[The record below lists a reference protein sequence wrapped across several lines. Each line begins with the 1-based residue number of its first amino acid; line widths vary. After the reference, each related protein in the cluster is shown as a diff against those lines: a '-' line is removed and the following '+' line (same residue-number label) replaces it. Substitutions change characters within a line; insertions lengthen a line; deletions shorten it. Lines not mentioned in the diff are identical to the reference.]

1 MLKYIILNEHVVCV
15 NEVRN
20 AYTRLGDIYIDFKC
34 GIPETL
40 KISYVDLGEGKK
52 DFLELCKALKE
63 LSDGGVTNGTVVR

>member
-1 MLKYIILNEHVVCV
+1 MKYVVLNGYIVCV

-20 AYTRLGDIYIDFKC
+20 AYMKLGDIFIDFKC
-34 GIPETL
+34 GTPETL
-40 KISYVDLGEGKK
+40 RIAYFDFEERGK